1 LHNAKQRIKKSAC
14 LQVLRYANGIHTSNK
29 NCYWQYSSFAL
40 QQLLTKGRC
49 IMTLQEITNWHLEQV
64 AELRRDGDENQRN
77 FHLEIVAELVR
88 IERELEKN

>member
-1 LHNAKQRIKKSAC
+1 
-14 LQVLRYANGIHTSNK
+14 
-29 NCYWQYSSFAL
+29 
-40 QQLLTKGRC
+40 
-49 IMTLQEITNWHLEQV
+49 MTFQEITNWHLEQV